1 MTCGFL
7 AFYQYA
13 LLTSVRSIINP
24 RFHLTTPLVSGLFYL
39 APGAGFLIGS
49 IVGGKLS
56 DRTVKKYIA
65 QRNGV
70 RLPRDRLNSGL
81 LTLFFVLPAATLIYG
96 WTLQEEVGGMAV
108 PIISAFWGGA
118 GLMGSFNALNTYTA
132 GKLSLAYLSVISI
145 DADERMDKEVL
156 PRSRIEVIGG
166 KYIIQYL
173 FAAGSSAAVVPLI
186 NSIGVGLTFTI
197 CKASPEPL
205 GKIGTNNPIHI

>member
-1 MTCGFL
+1 
-7 AFYQYA
+7 
-13 LLTSVRSIINP
+13 
-24 RFHLTTPLVSGLFYL
+24 
-39 APGAGFLIGS
+39 
-49 IVGGKLS
+49 
-56 DRTVKKYIA
+56 
-65 QRNGV
+65 
-70 RLPRDRLNSGL
+70 
-81 LTLFFVLPAATLIYG
+81 
-96 WTLQEEVGGMAV
+96 
-108 PIISAFWGGA
+108 
-118 GLMGSFNALNTYTA
+118 MGSFNALNTYTA